1 MSEYT
6 GGPLRRGLRRLG
18 WAATLRLAA
27 RRVRR
32 AVRPHRR
39 RGPRRRGWS
48 LGVPAVM
55 LAAGLLFS
63 ATAGAARGTDLRVD
77 DSLQLKQLIA
87 ERARQI
93 SDEEKAARGLR
104 DKNEELTDGLA
115 GGDQQIA
122 DEQARAEAESAPAG
136 LTAVHGPALIVS
148 LDDAPRRGDGVLPPG
163 ANVDDVVVHQQDVQA
178 VVNAMWA
185 GGAEAMTI
193 MDVRVISTSAVRCVG
208 NTLLLH
214 GQVYSPPF
222 VIAAIGPADRM
233 LQALD
238 ASPGVAAYRQAADD
252 FGLGYEVRTE
262 GDRVMPAYDGSH
274 DLTGAEPVR

>member
-6 GGPLRRGLRRLG
+6 GGSRRRGRRLG

-32 AVRPHRR
+32 ALRPHRGER
-39 RGPRRRGWS
+39 RRRGW
-48 LGVPAVM
+48 GMAVPAVM
-55 LAAGLLFS
+55 LSAGLLFS
-63 ATAGAARGTDLRVD
+63 ATATAARGTDLRVD
-77 DSLQLKQLIA
+77 DSVQLRELIA
-87 ERARQI
+87 QRAEEIARE
-93 SDEEKAARGLR
+93 DEVARDLR
-104 DKNEELTDGLA
+104 GQNEALTDGLA
-115 GGDQQIA
+115 GGDDEIA
-122 DEQARAEAESAPAG
+122 AERDRAEAELGPAG
-136 LTAVHGPALIVS
+136 MTAVHGPALIIG

-163 ANVDDVVVHQQDVQA
+163 ATVDDVVVHQQDVQA
-178 VVNAMWA
+178 VVNALWA

-238 ASPGVAAYRQAADD
+238 ASPGVAAYRQAAED
-252 FGLGYEVRTE
+252 FGLGYDVRQE
-262 GDRVMPAYDGSH
+262 PDRVMPAYDGSH
-274 DLTGAEPVR
+274 ELTNAEPVR